1 MKAAHLLLS
10 FALVFASWAQA
21 NTSTPAASS
30 AGVEKQ
36 WNFRVLLDGDEIGQ
50 HRFTVNGAPDARSVR
65 SEARFAVKLLFINA
79 YRYAHLAT
87 EQWNGDCLTQIE
99 AQTDDN
105 GQALAVRGSKR
116 GDQFEVNGP
125 QGKANAPTCVMSFAY
140 WNPRMLQQ
148 GKLLNAQTGELQ
160 PVQINALG
168 QESLPVRGTPQTTQR
183 YALRGDKLH
192 IDLWY
197 DAQGDWVQLESRL
210 PNGRTLRY
218 QRQ

>member
-1 MKAAHLLLS
+1 MKTLHYLLACALLS
-10 FALVFASWAQA
+10 ATTAHA
-21 NTSTPAASS
+21 NTAATPGAV
-30 AGVEKQ
+30 GGERQ

-50 HRFTVNGAPDARSVR
+50 HRFVVNGPADARTVR

-87 EQWNGDCLTQIE
+87 ERWNGECLSQIE

-105 GQALAVRGSKR
+105 GQALAVRGARR
-116 GDQFEVNGP
+116 GEQFEVNSP
-125 QGKANAPTCVMSFAY
+125 QGNATAPNCVMSFAY

-148 GKLLNAQTGELQ
+148 AQLLNAQTGELQ
-160 PVQINALG
+160 TVQINALG
-168 QESLPVRGTPQTTQR
+168 LESLPVRGNSLTTQR

-197 DAQGDWVQLESRL
+197 DAQGDWVQLESLL